1 MLNRFFILVF
11 TLLISLFGSG
21 CANLNQQ
28 GNNGAAGAL
37 VGAAIGAIAGDTRI
51 AAERG
56 ALAGG
61 LLGLMLPTN
70 QQQGYA
76 PQQQQMQ
83 QQCVNA
89 TVNGQPGCYA
99 PQYLQ
104 WLQAQQQQM
113 HQQQFAMP
121 QQQQQF
127 AMPQQWQ
134 QQPGQPSCP
143 KIYRSGYGWTCQ

>member
-11 TLLISLFGSG
+11 TLLLSLFGSG

-70 QQQGYA
+70 QQQQQGYA
-76 PQQQQMQ
+76 PQQMQ
-83 QQCVNA
+83 QPCMRA

-104 WLQAQQQQM
+104 WLQAQQQPQM
-113 HQQQFAMP
+113 
-121 QQQQQF
+121 QQQF